1 MSRNA
6 QIILAL
12 DKQRL
17 NAYELSA
24 NLGCDLHAV
33 RNSVQDLLLRCLI
46 TSSAKRVKFYS
57 LTTLG
62 QMEADRLREL
72 GATCTKTPESVRVAS
87 VAPAGFHSLQAAW
100 GRA

>member
-33 RNSVQDLLLRCLI
+33 RNSVQDLLLR
-46 TSSAKRVKFYS
+46 
-57 LTTLG
+57 
-62 QMEADRLREL
+62 EL